1 MFIDARRVSY
11 RGITI
16 VVNVNKEKSVTP
28 VSMTNM
34 WVAYIRYNGNP
45 DPIISIAQF
54 VPHHGKSAYD
64 QLLRLWLYLQNKL
77 RHTASPLRGFAACV
91 FPAVAA
97 AVAVSSLPGLFKPGN
112 CAKLRL
118 FTLQWEP

>member
-1 MFIDARRVSY
+1 MEPNLQIYAHSAREACGFIYQINFGTRANHMSHRFHRSAD
-11 RGITI
+11 
-16 VVNVNKEKSVTP
+16 
-28 VSMTNM
+28 
-34 WVAYIRYNGNP
+34 
-45 DPIISIAQF
+45 
-54 VPHHGKSAYD
+54 HGRNAYD